1 MNLIKTSVNSVVFSI
16 LLVAGMAQSAYA
28 GLIGVKSI
36 EITNGA
42 GGSYVQIR
50 EIEAFNTSLTNVA
63 ASSNGGVATATSNWQ
78 GYVPANAIDGNLSS
92 NYYSGSP
99 TGILTIT
106 FAAVQ
111 ELDLFKIFSRMN
123 CCTERNIFNLSFL
136 NGGGDVLASLTDLD
150 LSSTHY
156 AEVTFA
162 TVSEQPIATV
172 PEPSI
177 LAMFGVGL
185 LGLGLARRRRK
196 GQVSL

>member
-1 MNLIKTSVNSVVFSI
+1 MRLIKSSVSSVLFSVM
-16 LLVAGMAQSAYA
+16 LVAGMTQSAYA

-50 EIEAFNTSLTNVA
+50 EIEATNTSLVNVA
-63 ASSNGGVATATSNWQ
+63 ASANGGVATATSNWPS
-78 GYVPANAIDGNLSS
+78 YVPANAIDGSLATD
-92 NYYSGSP
+92 YYSNVP

-111 ELDLFKIFSRMN
+111 ELDLFKIFSRTN
-123 CCTERNIFNLSFL
+123 CCSSRDIFNVSFL
-136 NGGGDVLASLTDLD
+136 NGGGDVLASYTDLD
-150 LSSTHY
+150 LRSTHY
-156 AEVTFA
+156 AEVTF
-162 TVSEQPIATV
+162 ATV

-185 LGLGLARRRRK
+185 LGLGFARRRR
-196 GQVSL
+196 QARVS